1 MLLDCSAGGDC
12 FAKRSNQ
19 SIMECMLLKL
29 MLLKLWPPEAKCQLV
44 GKETDAGKNQR
55 LKQKGQQR
63 MSWLD
68 SITNL
73 MGMNLNK
80 LLEIV
85 EDRGAW
91 CAIVHEVTELDMT

>member
-1 MLLDCSAGGDC
+1 MFCKEIKSVNHGVYVAKGD
-12 FAKRSNQ
+12 AST
-19 SIMECMLLKL
+19 
-29 MLLKLWPPEAKCQLV
+29 LWPPEAKCQLV

-85 EDRGAW
+85 EDRRAW
-91 CAIVHEVTELDMT
+91 CAIVHEVTRVGHDLATEQ

>member
-1 MLLDCSAGGDC
+1 MFCKEIKSVNRGVYVAKADASTLCHL
-12 FAKRSNQ
+12 KRSVN
-19 SIMECMLLKL
+19 SLVKKL
-29 MLLKLWPPEAKCQLV
+29 ML
-44 GKETDAGKNQR
+44 GKNQR

-68 SITNL
+68 STTNL

>member
-63 MSWLD
+63 MSW
-68 SITNL
+68 
-73 MGMNLNK
+73 
-80 LLEIV
+80 
-85 EDRGAW
+85 
-91 CAIVHEVTELDMT
+91 

>member
-1 MLLDCSAGGDC
+1 
-12 FAKRSNQ
+12 
-19 SIMECMLLKL
+19 
-29 MLLKLWPPEAKCQLV
+29 
-44 GKETDAGKNQR
+44 
-55 LKQKGQQR
+55 
-63 MSWLD
+63 MSWLE
-68 SITNL
+68 STTNL